1 MYKRLL
7 KTIAFSVKGVSDVE
21 LCGFWPREGPAAATA
36 EWRTL
41 ERKVF
46 RILCN
51 IVDGIYCLEILRVIL
66 IKGIRVDK
74 VCVMKCFVDV
84 ERTLRNGHI
93 NE

>member
-51 IVDGIYCLEILRVIL
+51 IVDGIYCLEILRVSL

-74 VCVMKCFVDV
+74 VCVMKCFVHV
-84 ERTLRNGHI
+84 EITLRNGHI